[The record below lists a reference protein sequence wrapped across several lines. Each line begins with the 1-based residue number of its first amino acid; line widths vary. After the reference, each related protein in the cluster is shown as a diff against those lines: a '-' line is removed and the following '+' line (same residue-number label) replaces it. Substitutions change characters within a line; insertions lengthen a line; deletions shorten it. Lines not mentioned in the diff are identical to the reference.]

1 MSAVEEQHDT
11 QSSALATASPMHPSE
26 RALPKQSLLS
36 QGILSAGNKQASDRD
51 TGSRTESYPQ
61 SPSDTGDEKRPGSE
75 GQYTTDTNS
84 SVHNMIPAS
93 PSGRLDP
100 VRSSA
105 SPSRVRYPYAHPSS
119 PGRSMEPKSPRLRSP
134 ASQIFERNVQE
145 DIMPAQTSPGIPSHI
160 MTENHIPPILEA
172 SSVAITD
179 KRLDP
184 DSVEIIT
191 HNAHQPAAL
200 AVAGASTA
208 DQSLASSWHEDAGQR
223 PGEVADTASIYGAL
237 DSSDVK
243 RLSFISFADVV
254 NAEQAENN
262 EQFGNSD
269 ASRIVGL
276 SNASAAL
283 AAQNGSPSPARSP
296 VSSRGFGTSP
306 PTSLS
311 PSLKG
316 QETSPN
322 RASRG
327 ITSPLPIPHSPHSPL
342 SGNFGGEVNVETM
355 RQALRRTG
363 SGDLSGIRSR
373 ALNMAENDE
382 GGVSSLPQSA
392 LSTRVQ
398 VYDAS
403 AGRVIVYRSN

>member
-1 MSAVEEQHDT
+1 MSASEEQHDA
-11 QSSALATASPMHPSE
+11 QPARPSE
-26 RALPKQSLLS
+26 RALPQQSLLS
-36 QGILSAGNKQASDRD
+36 QGILSAEKRKAGDLG
-51 TGSRTESYPQ
+51 TGSRTDSYPRN
-61 SPSDTGDEKRPGSE
+61 PSDTGDERRPGSE
-75 GQYTTDTNS
+75 GRYTTTTATSDTNS
-84 SVHNMIPAS
+84 SVHNMVPAS
-93 PSGRLDP
+93 PSGGLSP
-100 VRSSA
+100 IRSSA
-105 SPSRVRYPYAHPSS
+105 SPSRARYPYTHPSS
-119 PGRSMEPKSPRLRSP
+119 PGRSVETKSPSLRSP

-145 DIMPAQTSPGIPSHI
+145 DLMPAQTSPGIPSHI

-179 KRLDP
+179 KKLDP
-184 DSVEIIT
+184 DSVEIVT
-191 HNAHQPAAL
+191 HNVHQPAAL

-208 DQSLASSWHEDAGQR
+208 EQSLSSSWHEDAGQNTFE
-223 PGEVADTASIYGAL
+223 GADSASIYGTL

-262 EQFGNSD
+262 EQVGTSD
-269 ASRIVGL
+269 SSRTAGL
-276 SNASAAL
+276 NNASAAL
-283 AAQNGSPSPARSP
+283 ATQNRSPSPARSP

-316 QETSPN
+316 QETSPH

-327 ITSPLPIPHSPHSPL
+327 ITSPLPIPHSPHSPF

-363 SGDLSGIRSR
+363 SGDLSGVRSR
-373 ALNMAENDE
+373 ALSMVDHDE
-382 GGVSSLPQSA
+382 GAFDRPVK
-392 LSTRVQ
+392 
-398 VYDAS
+398 
-403 AGRVIVYRSN
+403 

>member
-1 MSAVEEQHDT
+1 MSSVEEQHDV
-11 QSSALATASPMHPSE
+11 QSSTLSAAQPTHPSE
-26 RALPKQSLLS
+26 RALPQQSLLS
-36 QGILSAGNKQASDRD
+36 QGILCAEKRQAGDHGA
-51 TGSRTESYPQ
+51 GSKTESYPQ
-61 SPSDTGDEKRPGSE
+61 SPSDTGDERRPGSE
-75 GQYTTDTNS
+75 GRYTTATATSDTNS

-93 PSGRLDP
+93 PSGGLDP
-100 VRSSA
+100 IRSSA
-105 SPSRVRYPYAHPSS
+105 SPSRARYPYTHTSS
-119 PGRSMEPKSPRLRSP
+119 PGRSVEQRSPSLRSP

-145 DIMPAQTSPGIPSHI
+145 DLTPAQTSPGIPSHI

-184 DSVEIIT
+184 DSVEIVT
-191 HNAHQPAAL
+191 PNVHQPAAL
-200 AVAGASTA
+200 AVTGTSTA
-208 DQSLASSWHEDAGQR
+208 DQSLSSSWHEDAHQNTFEGA
-223 PGEVADTASIYGAL
+223 ETASIYGTL

-254 NAEQAENN
+254 NAEHAENN
-262 EQFGNSD
+262 EVGNSD
-269 ASRIVGL
+269 STRIAGL
-276 SNASAAL
+276 NNASAAL
-283 AAQNGSPSPARSP
+283 AAQNRSPSPARSP

-316 QETSPN
+316 LETSPN

-327 ITSPLPIPHSPHSPL
+327 ITSPLPIPHSPHSPF

-363 SGDLSGIRSR
+363 SGDLSGVRSR
-373 ALNMAENDE
+373 ALSMADNDE
-382 GGVSSLPQSA
+382 GAFDRPVK
-392 LSTRVQ
+392 
-398 VYDAS
+398 
-403 AGRVIVYRSN
+403 